1 MSHEPIPRVK
11 EAFDRIY
18 REEGYVPSS
27 NLKSDPNSKPLL
39 EQESRKRALAH
50 LDLHDRIVIES
61 CIDRLKECCPGVALG
76 DSAALMILEHIGIFL
91 SETGYE

>member
-1 MSHEPIPRVK
+1 MTEK
-11 EAFDRIY
+11 ERIAE
-18 REEGYVPSS
+18 R
-27 NLKSDPNSKPLL
+27 LKRL
-39 EQESRKRALAH
+39 RTLAH